1 MGTAPPVTIG
11 DPSEGR
17 YVDVGDTRLWV
28 LEVGEGH
35 PLLLLHGGPGLDHT
49 QFRPWLDPLAE
60 RFRLV
65 YVDQRSQGRSDLADR
80 GTWNLRTLAADVT
93 ALAEALELGSYAVLG
108 QSFGSFVA
116 LQHAVDEGSASHYVL
131 IGCLPG
137 SRWLDRIE
145 GNLAAMG
152 PPDLRDRITASWEM
166 ETRVQTVEEFRQL
179 LADQLPFHFAVPEG
193 EAYRGFLST
202 VKRHMRLS
210 PDVLRVFAANDSG
223 AIEVEDRLSEIERP
237 VLVIAAEF
245 DRVTVPEAG
254 WAIAEAVPRG
264 ECVLIKNAGHMSFV
278 EKPAVVMRAIHEF
291 FDRFPP

>member
-1 MGTAPPVTIG
+1 VTIG

-60 RFRLV
+60 RFRLI
-65 YVDQRSQGRSDLADR
+65 YVDQRSQGRSDLADSS
-80 GTWNLRTLAADVT
+80 TWNLARLSDDVS
-93 ALAEALELGSYAVLG
+93 ALGRALDLSSYAVLG

-116 LQHAVDEGSASHYVL
+116 LQHAVDHGSASHYVL

-145 GNLAAMG
+145 SNLATLV
-152 PPDLRDRITASWEM
+152 PSDLRERVEASWEM
-166 ETRVQTVEEFRQL
+166 ETEVQTVEEFRRL
-179 LADQLPFHFAVPEG
+179 LTDQLPFHFADPDG
-193 EAYRGFLST
+193 DPYREFQT
-202 VKRHMRLS
+202 NVERHMRLS
-210 PDVLRVFAANDSG
+210 PAVLREFATNDYG
-223 AIEVEDRLSEIERP
+223 VIEVEDRLGDIDRP
-237 VLVIAAEF
+237 VLVIASEF

-264 ECVLIKNAGHMSFV
+264 ECVLVKDAGHMSFV
-278 EKPAVVMRAIHEF
+278 EKPAVVIRAIHEF
-291 FDRFPP
+291 FDAT

>member
-1 MGTAPPVTIG
+1 VTIG

-28 LEVGEGH
+28 LEMGQGH
-35 PLLLLHGGPGLDHT
+35 PLVLLHGGPGLDHT

-60 RFRLV
+60 RFRLI
-65 YVDQRSQGRSDLADR
+65 YVDQRSQGRSDPADHR
-80 GTWNLRTLAADVT
+80 TWNLARLSADVS
-93 ALAEALELGSYAVLG
+93 ALAGALGLDSYSVLG

-116 LQHAVDEGSASHYVL
+116 LQHAVDEGSASHYIL

-145 GNLAAMG
+145 SNLAALE
-152 PPDLRDRITASWEM
+152 PPELRERIEASWDM
-166 ETRVQTVEEFRQL
+166 ETRVQTVEEFRGL
-179 LADQLPFHFAVPEG
+179 LTDQLPFHFADPDG
-193 EAYRGFLST
+193 EPYREFLAT
-202 VKRHMRLS
+202 VERYMRVS
-210 PDVLRVFAANDSG
+210 PDVLREFATNDYG
-223 AIEVEDRLSEIERP
+223 AIEVEDRLGDIERP
-237 VLVIAAEF
+237 VLVIASEF

-254 WAIAEAVPRG
+254 WAIAEAVPQG